1 MNSTSQLP
9 NPISADW
16 RDRPTITVEEAAPIL
31 GICRSTAYVLA
42 RSGELPT
49 LRLGRRFV
57 VPVAALRRML
67 GETPENESSPAV
79 ARTGSKVTTEV
90 GGGHGTE

>member
-1 MNSTSQLP
+1 MTEAQS
-9 NPISADW
+9 W
-16 RDRPTITVEEAAPIL
+16 RDRATLTVEETAPIL
-31 GICRSTAYVLA
+31 GVGRSTAYVLA

-67 GETPENESSPAV
+67 GETTADPTRGEAPA
-79 ARTGSKVTTEV
+79 TTAEASQKTPDAGGRSRVEV
-90 GGGHGTE
+90 